1 MKKIV
6 EEIKKDY
13 GKLKS
18 LSAVAD
24 EVNNCIILAGA
35 RYRGDAINKAT
46 YSQIDYLI
54 SFSNVTYQSKS
65 NLSKGNKWFL
75 SACID
80 IVKKYPSYDFNVIL

>member
-1 MKKIV
+1 MEKVI

-13 GKLKS
+13 EQLKS
-18 LSAVAD
+18 LSVSLND
-24 EVNNCIILAGA
+24 EKDCIILEGV
-35 RYRGDAINKAT
+35 RYRGFDNRAT

-54 SFSNVTYQSKS
+54 SFPNVSYQSKS

-80 IVKKYPSYDFNVIL
+80 IVKKYPGYNFIVTL